1 MKTKFLA
8 IVLFLVT
15 FFSVSSI
22 AQNTKVYISD
32 VFTTTKVYD
41 TNPIEAIKSDTAIMK
56 VVDKIEIKGGF
67 NKHFFVE
74 FKDVYIND
82 STKSSIEYIYPIKAI
97 IDAVIEMNEASNLE
111 KYGTD
116 NKIFSVYFRFPNY
129 DTISLTF
136 VFGTTKSVNNG
147 VTEYEAKVIGVATCG
162 NEDNL
167 CATLCVL
174 GNKKIQIESD
184 NTEFENGYKF
194 GKEIREFENG
204 IQAALEE

>member
-1 MKTKFLA
+1 MKTKVLA

-22 AQNTKVYISD
+22 AQNTKVHIND

-56 VVDKIEIKGGF
+56 VVDKMEIKGGF

-82 STKSSIEYIYPIKAI
+82 STKSSIEYIYPIKTI

-184 NTEFENGYKF
+184 NTEFENGYKL

>member
-1 MKTKFLA
+1 MKTKILA

-15 FFSVSSI
+15 LFSVSCV
-22 AQNTKVYISD
+22 AQNTKIYIND
-32 VFTTTKVYD
+32 EFTTTKVYD
-41 TNPIEAIKSDTAIMK
+41 TNPIEVIKSDTAIMK

-67 NKHFFVE
+67 HKHFFVD

-82 STKSSIEYIYPIKAI
+82 STKSSIEYIYPIKEI
-97 IDAVIEMNEASNLE
+97 IDAVIEINEASNLE

-116 NKIFSVYFRFPNY
+116 NKIFNLNFRFPNY
-129 DTISLTF
+129 DTINLTF
-136 VFGTTKSVNNG
+136 IFGTTKSVNNG

-184 NTEFENGYKF
+184 NTEFENGYKL

>member
-1 MKTKFLA
+1 MKTKVLA

-15 FFSVSSI
+15 FFSVSCV
-22 AQNTKVYISD
+22 AQNTKVYIND

-41 TNPIEAIKSDTAIMK
+41 TNPIEAIKYDTAIMK
-56 VVDKIEIKGGF
+56 VIDKMEIKGGF

-82 STKSSIEYIYPIKAI
+82 STKSSIEYIYPIKEI
-97 IDAVIEMNEASNLE
+97 IDAVIEMNETSNLE
-111 KYGTD
+111 KYGND